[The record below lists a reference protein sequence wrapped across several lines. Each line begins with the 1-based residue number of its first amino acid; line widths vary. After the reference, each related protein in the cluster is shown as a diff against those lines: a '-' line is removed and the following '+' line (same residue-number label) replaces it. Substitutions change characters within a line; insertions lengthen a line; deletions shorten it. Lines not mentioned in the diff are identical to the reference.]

1 VALDSVRVGHEQ
13 SKRHPQAYVRAPG
26 SLSAF
31 PVLEIGA
38 SSPTVEALA
47 LRLKRRPA
55 VHQGRMLAG
64 FSGSFVRAGHFPMGL
79 WLFRPGGSGSI
90 FAEFRLDD
98 TKTFW
103 TASAINP

>member
-1 VALDSVRVGHEQ
+1 
-13 SKRHPQAYVRAPG
+13 
-26 SLSAF
+26 
-31 PVLEIGA
+31 
-38 SSPTVEALA
+38 
-47 LRLKRRPA
+47 
-55 VHQGRMLAG
+55 MLAG